1 MRLGKQAAVVATLI
15 VLGLAI
21 FLGANVHLLYVAIE
35 SDSECVPHLKDR
47 ADGQGEY
54 RAAKS
59 AC

>member
-47 ADGQGEY
+47 ADRQGEY